1 MPLTVTFIIENNRI
15 VMFRGEKKEVICPCH
30 RELTMT
36 PASIPKERQYLR
48 LRRPL
53 SEDYEVT
60 ALMLPVCKYT
70 ELTLIR
76 LKRKRCPGNI
86 FGRHGST

>member
-1 MPLTVTFIIENNRI
+1 MPLTVMFIIENNRI

-48 LRRPL
+48 LIEEA
-53 SEDYEVT
+53 SE
-60 ALMLPVCKYT
+60 
-70 ELTLIR
+70 
-76 LKRKRCPGNI
+76 
-86 FGRHGST
+86 